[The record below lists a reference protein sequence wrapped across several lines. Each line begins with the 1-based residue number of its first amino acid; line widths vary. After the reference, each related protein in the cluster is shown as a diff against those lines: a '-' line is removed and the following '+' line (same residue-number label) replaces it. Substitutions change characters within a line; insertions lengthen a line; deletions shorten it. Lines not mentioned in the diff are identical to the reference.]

1 MTTNQKFLDIS
12 LPAAATHGKVA
23 TLGPAGTSS
32 EQAARYLIQRLHGE
46 GSEVTPKLFH
56 SYEDASA
63 AVIRGAADLLLVAN
77 AYANVCEFYMSATLR
92 LAGAFYFQTPQYGIA
107 ALPDRDVSGPI
118 RIASHPAPVPLI
130 EQLLPEHLDA
140 KEIVL
145 TSSTS
150 AAALATRSG
159 QVDAALTTRPSA
171 ERYGLS
177 FISRTR
183 PIEMLWSVFC
193 LAAAGS
199 GSTAQTPAVDTVLAE
214 TVPAETVAA

>member
-1 MTTNQKFLDIS
+1 MTTNQRFLDIS
-12 LPAAATHGKVA
+12 LLAAVTHRTVA

-32 EQAARYLIQRLHGE
+32 EQAARHLIDRLHGAE
-46 GSEVTPKLFH
+46 TELAPKLFH

-63 AVIRGAADLLLVAN
+63 AVLRGAADLLLVAN
-77 AYANVCEFYMSATLR
+77 AYANVAEFYMSPTLK

-107 ALPDRDVSGPI
+107 TLPDRTVSGPI

-130 EQLLPEHLDA
+130 EQLLPAHLDA

-183 PIEMLWSVFC
+183 PIEMLWSVFR
-193 LAAAGS
+193 LASADA
-199 GSTAQTPAVDTVLAE
+199 PAVDVAGVDAAAE
-214 TVPAETVAA
+214 PVAV

>member
-1 MTTNQKFLDIS
+1 MTPNQRFLDIS
-12 LPAAATHGKVA
+12 LPVSAQGSVA

-32 EQAARYLIQRLHGE
+32 EQAGRHLIEQLHGE
-46 GSEVTPKLFH
+46 GSELAPKLFH

-77 AYANVCEFYMSATLR
+77 AYANVCEFYMSAALK

-107 ALPDRDVSGPI
+107 APPDSDLSGPI

-145 TSSTS
+145 MSSTS

-183 PIEMLWSVFC
+183 PIEMLWSVFR
-193 LAAAGS
+193 LA
-199 GSTAQTPAVDTVLAE
+199 PAVDASTAPVAD
-214 TVPAETVAA
+214 AVAA

>member
-1 MTTNQKFLDIS
+1 MQDPTIQQRFLDIA
-12 LPAAATHGKVA
+12 LPTAATHGTVA

-32 EQAARYLIQRLHGE
+32 EQAARHLLQRLHGE
-46 GSEVTPKLFH
+46 DCELGPKLFH
-56 SYEDASA
+56 SYEEASA
-63 AVIRGAADLLLVAN
+63 AVIRGAAGLLLVAN
-77 AYANVCEFYMSATLR
+77 AYAGVYEFYMSPALK

-107 ALPDRDVSGPI
+107 TMPDRVVSGPI

-130 EQLLPEHLDA
+130 EELLPEHLDA

-183 PIEMLWSVFC
+183 PIEMLWSVFR
-193 LAAAGS
+193 LAAALDDAAT
-199 GSTAQTPAVDTVLAE
+199 STIAAEPAAAE
-214 TVPAETVAA
+214 PVAA